1 MNTGKPLRHRLS
13 RRSVLVGAGAALMS
27 RNALAQVSDEVV
39 KVGVLTD
46 MSGIFSDNSGIG
58 MVTAA
63 KMAVED
69 FGGSAV
75 GKPIEVIF
83 ANHQN
88 KPDIALGIARNWN
101 DTEHVDVIV
110 DAIGSSV
117 ASRFRW
123 RKIAR
128 NVSYG
133 EPASSSSLTS
143 RIRGSA

>member
-1 MNTGKPLRHRLS
+1 MKTGKPLGHRLS
-13 RRSVLVGAGAALMS
+13 RRSVLAGAGVALLNGKA
-27 RNALAQVSDEVV
+27 RAQVSDDVV

-69 FGGSAV
+69 FGGSVV

-88 KPDIALGIARNWN
+88 KPDTATGIARNWI

-117 ASRFRW
+117 AL
-123 RKIAR
+123 A
-128 NVSYG
+128 VQ
-133 EPASSSSLTS
+133 SLAADKTACCS
-143 RIRGSA
+143 TLVRVRPI